1 MCRVK
6 DRLGLT
12 NVCYLKVTFTVP
24 TIGIVKV
31 QSNDWWRWVEVVVAV
46 TVTVTKLHFVRI
58 VGGLVTVTQNL
69 TAGEVL

>member
-1 MCRVK
+1 MY
-6 DRLGLT
+6 
-12 NVCYLKVTFTVP
+12 VCYLKVTFTLS

-46 TVTVTKLHFVRI
+46 AVTVTKLHFVRI
-58 VGGLVTVTQNL
+58 VGGLVTVTRNL